1 MKFLKSLGAAI
12 AVAGLSFVAV
22 PAAIGS
28 ASGGGGGGG
37 GTVAGECGTLTS
49 VSASNVTLGSNGL
62 ATPLSVRTS
71 FTNCSIYSQRY
82 YVTLAEPNRPVSGG
96 LNGPQVTCS
105 ASFTIFDQNIYSSG
119 ASGSISGSGSIT
131 PTAVTDPASCKGLH
145 TLAVSLRNR
154 TDATV
159 MSTITVTYTVG

>member
-1 MKFLKSLGAAI
+1 MKSLKSLGAAI

-22 PAAIGS
+22 PAVISS
-28 ASGGGGGGG
+28 ASGGGGSTGL
-37 GTVAGECGTLTS
+37 VAGECGTLTS
-49 VSASNVTLGSNGL
+49 VSASNVTLGSNGF
-62 ATPLSVRTS
+62 ASPLSVKTN
-71 FTNCSIYSQRY
+71 FKNCSIYSQRY
-82 YVTLAEPNRPVSGG
+82 YVTLAEPDRPVSGG

-131 PTAVTDPASCKGLH
+131 PTAVTDPASCKGTH

-154 TDATV
+154 TDAKV
-159 MSTITVTYTVG
+159 MSTMTVTYTVG